1 MSAITYFVALPIQI
15 GEDGELFAGEG
26 IECRTAQE
34 AARRASG
41 LAATH
46 AGAVAFSRTGDPASG
61 EFEPAVVLARYGE
74 LPADL
79 IEMMGDGA

>member
-1 MSAITYFVALPIQI
+1 MSAITYFVALPIVI

-34 AARRASG
+34 AVRRALM

-46 AGAVAFSRTGDPASG
+46 AGAVAFSRSGDPATG
-61 EFEPAVVLARYGE
+61 EFEPAVVLARFGDLPSDLAELMGE
-74 LPADL
+74 RV
-79 IEMMGDGA
+79 